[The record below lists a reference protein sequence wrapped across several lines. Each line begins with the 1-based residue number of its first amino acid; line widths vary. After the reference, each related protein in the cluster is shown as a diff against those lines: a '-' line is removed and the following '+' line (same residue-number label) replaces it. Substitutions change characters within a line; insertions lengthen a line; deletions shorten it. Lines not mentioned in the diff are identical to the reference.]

1 MKESL
6 NSSMSPGTA
15 GETIPG
21 IWYPGEE
28 PDDIKPGSYPI
39 LFIHGINTTSA
50 TWNVDGNDIRETA
63 RAKGYRTAF
72 INLSGTADM
81 WSNGL
86 LLAEKLKEI
95 SVSFQSEVV
104 IVAHSK
110 GGIDAQTAMV
120 YHDASQFVK
129 RVITLS
135 TPHHGSQLADLAFSK
150 WADWIADTLGS
161 RSEAVFSLQTGYMK
175 AYRKRTD
182 ENMEP
187 GHSSFYTFG
196 GTGWGSMGSELFWG
210 GLYLR
215 LFGPSDG
222 AVTVKSS
229 RLPYGEEVMV
239 GDWTHK
245 TIKLGDEIFPYIE
258 KLVLEEVEEL
268 PVAIAAESIEE
279 ELPVSVLHKGGVYT
293 GVAAEQFY
301 VEEGVEELTVDW
313 VSSSSDAS
321 YVLTDPDG
329 RRHVRF
335 VTAGDETGFFPNAL
349 HHSIIIPSPVKGR
362 WVMEARND
370 SRESYL
376 LNVIFSGGVNVG
388 MDEIISVKVAE
399 SDSKEVKMTGIVD
412 IDKQIHLSHFP
423 SGKKDQPADLN
434 PETLAGYGEGIH
446 NITIDLEGTTA
457 QGERFQR
464 TVIRTVTVDE
474 LGNVHE

>member
-1 MKESL
+1 MESL
-6 NSSMSPGTA
+6 YFRMSSGTA
-15 GETIPG
+15 GETIQG
-21 IWYPGEE
+21 SWDPGEE
-28 PDDIKPGSYPI
+28 PDEVKPGSYPI

-50 TWNVDGNDIRETA
+50 TWSVDGNDIRETA

-72 INLSGTADM
+72 ITLSGTADM

-95 SVSFQSEVV
+95 SGFFQKKVV

-120 YHDASQFVK
+120 YHGASQFVK

-182 ENMEP
+182 DNMEWKP
-187 GHSSFYTFG
+187 SSFYTFS

-215 LFGPSDG
+215 RFGASDG

-245 TIKLGDEIFPYIE
+245 TIKLGNEIFPYIE

-268 PVAIAAESIEE
+268 PVSIAAKSIEE
-279 ELPVSVLHKGGVYT
+279 ELPVTVLHKGGVYT
-293 GVAAEQFY
+293 GVATERFY
-301 VEEGVEELTVDW
+301 VEDGVDELTVDW
-313 VSSSSDAS
+313 ISSSTDAS
-321 YVLTDPDG
+321 YVLTDPYG

-335 VTAGDETGFFPNAL
+335 VTAGDETGFFPDAL
-349 HHSIIIPSPVKGR
+349 HHSIIIPSPAKGS
-362 WVMEARND
+362 WVMEAKNA

-376 LNVIFSGGVNVG
+376 LNVMFSGGMNVG
-388 MDEIISVKVAE
+388 MEEFISAKEAE
-399 SDSKEVKMTGIVD
+399 SDSKKMKMTGIGDVE
-412 IDKQIHLSHFP
+412 KQIHLAHYP
-423 SGKKDQPADLN
+423 SGKKDHPADLK
-434 PETLAGYGEGIH
+434 PETLAGYGEGIL
-446 NITIDLEGTTA
+446 NITIDIKGTTA
-457 QGERFQR
+457 QGEQFER
-464 TVIRTVTVDE
+464 TIISTVAVDE
-474 LGNVHE
+474 HGDVHE